1 MTDTNRIANE
11 LIGVMKAAGVN
22 FDSGF
27 AAAFSVGFQSERYG
41 NVARD
46 ALDEIDRITRVGINL
61 GYTGDM
67 KKALRELTELIV
79 DATREKRGGVT
90 ARDENKLRER
100 LGEIT
105 GKLKLADMSRAN
117 AVKKFA
123 LKNIDDAIRSIP
135 MYEKESPNMAESLA
149 RSRELLEE
157 IREGVMALRDGS
169 SEDALAKA
177 EAIGEVISRW
187 RDQASGG
194 VLTVSEA
201 ERLGD
206 ASEIVREWAALCAP
220 AKARTTVKPDDGR
233 VAFGGESFDPTPH
246 IEKLEML
253 KENIRAYKGRLDE
266 QYSTEIYDKRIEEL
280 DGDISAADKEIKRIL
295 GECKNGRMSAV
306 DAKTKCARLEEKKKK
321 AKEKRALQERNR
333 ERQLND
339 RDRAE
344 AVVEAVEE
352 HIIQPLDNARITN
365 MRLFRTITEG
375 PSPALKAAME
385 KRGINTDPINFA
397 AVMKL
402 ARGVIDNEGLVGI
415 IVQIKNIMVES
426 GVGDRIRDDFLSQL
440 GAVFEMSEEALK
452 KLEPAREEISPE
464 RETEEDK
471 RKAAKEEEDALRWL
485 EEQYGGADEEGEE
498 EDTVEIR
505 DRHGLSDG
513 DL

>member
-1 MTDTNRIANE
+1 MR
-11 LIGVMKAAGVN
+11 
-22 FDSGF
+22 
-27 AAAFSVGFQSERYG
+27 
-41 NVARD
+41 
-46 ALDEIDRITRVGINL
+46 
-61 GYTGDM
+61 
-67 KKALRELTELIV
+67 
-79 DATREKRGGVT
+79 
-90 ARDENKLRER
+90 
-100 LGEIT
+100 
-105 GKLKLADMSRAN
+105 
-117 AVKKFA
+117 
-123 LKNIDDAIRSIP
+123 
-135 MYEKESPNMAESLA
+135 KES
-149 RSRELLEE
+149 
-157 IREGVMALRDGS
+157 
-169 SEDALAKA
+169 
-177 EAIGEVISRW
+177 
-187 RDQASGG
+187 
-194 VLTVSEA
+194 
-201 ERLGD
+201 
-206 ASEIVREWAALCAP
+206 
-220 AKARTTVKPDDGR
+220 
-233 VAFGGESFDPTPH
+233 
-246 IEKLEML
+246 
-253 KENIRAYKGRLDE
+253 IRAYKGRLDE

-306 DAKTKCARLEEKKKK
+306 DAKAKCARLEAKKKK
-321 AKEKRALQERNR
+321 AKEKRPLQERNQ

-452 KLEPAREEISPE
+452 KLEPAREEIAPE